1 MDSSA
6 PERSAR
12 SADASPSLWKHLA
25 RFWRDRPG
33 EAKVLLGMSA
43 AFLLIFFLP
52 LGQPRFENAVLE
64 GLRLTQWYAREHV
77 ILCLLP
83 AFVIAGAMAVYISQG
98 ALMKHLGPASPKP
111 IAFGVASVAGT
122 LLAVCSCTVLPL
134 FGGIYK
140 RGAGLGAAIAFL
152 YSGPAINVMAI
163 VVTAKVLGA
172 ELGIARAVG
181 AILFALVIGAIMHL
195 LYRHEEAAR
204 AAKGARG
211 FTADDS
217 GHPLGDIVA
226 LFSLMIGILVF
237 ANWARAETPAWML
250 VYAWKWSITAAL
262 AVLLAALLVRR
273 WRWSLKP
280 LLVVAGLVAASA
292 LLRPEWPELAM
303 VIGIGG
309 LMLQASRENAAGQE
323 CVGQS
328 WDFTKQIMPLLLGVM
343 VAGMLLGRPGHEG
356 LIPSQWVV
364 WAVGDNSFAS
374 TLLASLLGAFMYFS
388 TLTEVPIVEGLLGA
402 GMGKGPALAILLAG
416 PALSLP
422 NMLVIRTV
430 LGTQKTLVYCTLVV
444 VMATLSGYLYGQL
457 M

>member
-1 MDSSA
+1 MPDTPDTATNPA
-6 PERSAR
+6 PLPE
-12 SADASPSLWKHLA
+12 HL
-25 RFWRDRPG
+25 RNFWRGHPA
-33 EAKVLLGMSA
+33 EVKLLLGICA
-43 AFLLIFFLP
+43 GFLLIFFLP
-52 LGQPRFENAVLE
+52 MGQPRFENAVLE

-98 ALMKHLGPASPKP
+98 AVMRHLGPQAPKP
-111 IAFGVASVAGT
+111 VAFGVASIAGT

-181 AILFALVIGAIMHL
+181 AILFALLIGTIMHL
-195 LYRHEEAAR
+195 LYRREEAAR
-204 AAKGARG
+204 ATKSARG
-211 FTADDS
+211 FADEED
-217 GHPLGDIVA
+217 GHPLRDVVA

-237 ANWARAETPAWML
+237 ANWASADSPTWMAIF
-250 VYAWKWSITAAL
+250 AWKWPITA
-262 AVLLAALLVRR
+262 LLAALLGWLLVRR
-273 WRWSLKP
+273 WQWSAKP
-280 LLVVAGLVAASA
+280 LLVTAALIAAVAAFK
-292 LLRPEWPELAM
+292 PEWPELAM
-303 VIGIGG
+303 VIGIAG

-323 CVGQS
+323 WVGQS
-328 WDFTKQIMPLLLGVM
+328 WDFTKQIVPLLLGGVLI
-343 VAGMLLGRPGHEG
+343 AGMLLGRPGHEG
-356 LIPSQWVV
+356 LIPGSWVV
-364 WAVGDNSFAS
+364 WAVGDNSFTS
-374 TLLASLLGAFMYFS
+374 TLLAAVLGAFMYFS

-430 LGTQKTLVYCTLVV
+430 LGTEKTLVYCSLVV

>member
-1 MDSSA
+1 
-6 PERSAR
+6 
-12 SADASPSLWKHLA
+12 
-25 RFWRDRPG
+25 
-33 EAKVLLGMSA
+33 MSA

-98 ALMKHLGPASPKP
+98 AVMKHLGPASPKP

-250 VYAWKWSITAAL
+250 VYAWKWPITAAL
-262 AVLLAALLVRR
+262 AILLAALLVRR
-273 WRWSLKP
+273 WRWSLQP

-323 CVGQS
+323 WVGQS
-328 WDFTKQIMPLLLGVM
+328 WDFTKQIMPLLLGGVM